1 MLVAQY
7 CSMAIMATESAT
19 STKKPGSH
27 ESHGERDAKRA
38 TPPGEVGKSSGDKGA
53 HKPAAAET
61 ENVDDDLD
69 DDRYDNVAC
78 TD

>member
-1 MLVAQY
+1 MFVAQY
-7 CSMAIMATESAT
+7 SIMAIMATESAT

-27 ESHGERDAKRA
+27 ESHGEREAKRA
-38 TPPGEVGKSSGDKGA
+38 TPPGEAGKSSGDKGS

-69 DDRYDNVAC
+69 DPYDNVAC